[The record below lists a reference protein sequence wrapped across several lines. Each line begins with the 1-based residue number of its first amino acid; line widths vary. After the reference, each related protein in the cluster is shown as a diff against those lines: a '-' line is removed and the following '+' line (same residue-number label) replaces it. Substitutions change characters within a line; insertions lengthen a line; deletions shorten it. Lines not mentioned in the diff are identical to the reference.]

1 MSGLLNIL
9 VIVAVIAL
17 LVVRQFT
24 PQRLAAES
32 KRWWLLP
39 AVLAFMAVREPGLV
53 DSAHP
58 TGSAVLLTVG
68 VLLGLLTGAA
78 WAWTMRIW
86 TDADGQVWSAGRAMT
101 AAAWLLGAGLRF
113 GLYGVAVLVGV
124 HLGTQATML
133 SVAATLLAR
142 TGTLVWRAQASRPA
156 YRMAAG
162 G

>member
-1 MSGLLNIL
+1 MSDLLNVL

-17 LVVRQFT
+17 VVVRQFK
-24 PQRLAAES
+24 PQRLTSEGRS
-32 KRWWLLP
+32 WWLLP
-39 AVLAFMAVREPGLV
+39 AVLGFLAVREPGLV

-58 TGSAVLLTVG
+58 TGSAALLAVG
-68 VLLGLLTGAA
+68 VVLGLLTGAA
-78 WAWTMRIW
+78 WAWTTRIW
-86 TDADGQVWSAGRAMT
+86 TDADGQVWSAGRVVT
-101 AAAWLLGAGLRF
+101 AVAWVLGAGLRF

-142 TGTLVWRAQASRPA
+142 TGTLMWRAQQLRPT
-156 YRMAAG
+156 YRVAAG

>member
-1 MSGLLNIL
+1 MSGSLNVL

-17 LVVRQFT
+17 VVVRQFK
-24 PQRLAAES
+24 PQRLKTEG

-39 AVLAFMAVREPGLV
+39 AVLAFLAVREPGLT

-58 TGSAVLLTVG
+58 TGSAVLLAVG
-68 VLLGLLTGAA
+68 VILGLLTGAA
-78 WAWTMRIW
+78 WAWTTRVW
-86 TDADGQVWSAGRAMT
+86 TDADGEVWSAGRAVT
-101 AAAWLLGAGLRF
+101 VVAWVVGAGLRF
-113 GLYGVAVLVGV
+113 GLYGLAVLMGV

-142 TGTLVWRAQASRPA
+142 TGTMAWRAQTLRPT
-156 YRMAAG
+156 YRVAAG

>member
-1 MSGLLNIL
+1 MSDLLNVL

-17 LVVRQFT
+17 VVVRQFK
-24 PQRLAAES
+24 PQRLTSEGRS
-32 KRWWLLP
+32 WWLLP
-39 AVLAFMAVREPGLV
+39 AVLGFLAVREPGLI

-58 TGSAVLLTVG
+58 TGSAALLAVG
-68 VLLGLLTGAA
+68 VVLGLLTGAA
-78 WAWTMRIW
+78 WAWTTRIW
-86 TDADGQVWSAGRAMT
+86 TDADGQVWSAGRVVT
-101 AAAWLLGAGLRF
+101 AVAWVLGAGLRF

-142 TGTLVWRAQASRPA
+142 TGTLMWRAQQLRPT
-156 YRMAAG
+156 YRVAAG